1 MGQLRNGDGVV
12 INEVTVSHRA
22 MSNSPHDALTFDPRD
37 GIRGVNIGGKL
48 WAKTEDT
55 VIRSVNVSFDGVSI
69 DCGVDML
76 MVMSDVEARNALV
89 AKVKAEAKAQE
100 EAEARPHQMESRPE
114 KELENPGYRVWQC
127 TACEQWCSVKLDV
140 DGAVEFAKAR
150 DAGEPLLGC
159 AGASPAV
166 MDAIV
171 AATDD
176 AATLGGLPAEV
187 ERAVVNTVV
196 DKKNAAKRAKA
207 KRK

>member
-48 WAKTEDT
+48 WAKTDDT

-69 DCGVDML
+69 ECGVDML

-114 KELENPGYRVWQC
+114 KDLENPGYRAWRC

-171 AATDD
+171 SAANAVST
-176 AATLGGLPAEV
+176 GGMPSEV

-196 DKKNAAKRAKA
+196 DKKNAAKRTKA